1 MRASSEDLEILRLLL
16 LLRCDLRGG
25 VRDLCREGGV
35 LDLERVRVKTSPLRP
50 FRSSCTTTRPLGLID
65 LCTFRF
71 GFLTGSGDEAELLE
85 LELGDL
91 FLAFFDTFFK
101 DARDGKGD
109 G

>member
-1 MRASSEDLEILRLLL
+1 MFFFQKIKF
-16 LLRCDLRGG
+16 C
-25 VRDLCREGGV
+25 
-35 LDLERVRVKTSPLRP
+35 
-50 FRSSCTTTRPLGLID
+50 FNYFY

-101 DARDGKGD
+101 DALDGKGD